1 MNELAVVFVAFD
13 GVQPIDVAG
22 PHEVFANAG
31 DAAASLGR
39 HGRYQVRVASPRG
52 GLVRSESG
60 FELGTVPLPGLGE
73 RIDTLV
79 LPGGT
84 GSRAGCWMGAG

>member
-1 MNELAVVFVAFD
+1 MGSVNELAVVFVAFD

-39 HGRYQVRVASPRG
+39 HGGYQVRVASPRG
-52 GLVRSESG
+52 GLTAAAARHRGYVG
-60 FELGTVPLPGLGE
+60 VPLASPVNAPMYFTKSSSPCGDP
-73 RIDTLV
+73 I
-79 LPGGT
+79 
-84 GSRAGCWMGAG
+84 S

>member
-39 HGRYQVRVASPRG
+39 HGGYQVRVASPRG
-52 GLVRSESG
+52 GLVR
-60 FELGTVPLPGLGE
+60 
-73 RIDTLV
+73 RLV
-79 LPGGT
+79 LDGGKPTGVKPG
-84 GSRAGCWMGAG
+84 RALRRGKT